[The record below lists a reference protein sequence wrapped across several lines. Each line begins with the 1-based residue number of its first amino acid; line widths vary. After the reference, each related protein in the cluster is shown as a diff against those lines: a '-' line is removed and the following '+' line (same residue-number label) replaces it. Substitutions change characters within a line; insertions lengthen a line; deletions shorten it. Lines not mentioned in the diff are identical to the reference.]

1 VNGGG
6 ASHEFIDL
14 TGWSFCALQDSVA
27 RHQALIDRIA
37 PAARNIHAYWL
48 ARRAR
53 RKKERQLNKAP
64 ATIHAV
70 RLWPEVRA
78 LPLGAERRVA
88 LSGASEIRSATRR
101 LKLRRFGKLATASI
115 LRLHQFF

>member
-1 VNGGG
+1 MNLLTLPDGVF
-6 ASHEFIDL
+6 APYRIPLHDIRLLL
-14 TGWSFCALQDSVA
+14 TGSPPRLATSMPTGLPG
-27 RHQALIDRIA
+27 A
-37 PAARNIHAYWL
+37 PGGKKSGNST
-48 ARRAR
+48 RRLLR
-53 RKKERQLNKAP
+53 SMP
-64 ATIHAV
+64 V

-115 LRLHQFF
+115 LRLHEFF